1 MERITGVLFATN
13 GEETNTKPAFTS
25 LRSGANQ
32 MLVMAAVMAR
42 RRRGVLKRRGASLH
56 QA

>member
-32 MLVMAAVMAR
+32 MLVMAAVMVR